1 MFLWRLIKI
10 FKCQDW
16 SVLRFL
22 RKKQP
27 KKRVKKAKKGQKMS
41 LCDLF
46 DMEWGYA
53 EKEEVEIDASFLF
66 EKMEREL
73 KEYLLEQE
81 LEGDSTDG
89 LLTS

>member
-1 MFLWRLIKI
+1 
-10 FKCQDW
+10 
-16 SVLRFL
+16 
-22 RKKQP
+22 
-27 KKRVKKAKKGQKMS
+27 MS

-53 EKEEVEIDASFLF
+53 EKEEVEIDAPFLF

-89 LLTS
+89 LLTSQEIWQIDYKKILTKLLEKTAKKKHLSDH